1 MAQAEL
7 GRLLAAA
14 GGYRVL
20 ASDGTHLGCWIT
32 SATSGTLTT
41 PTRSSSAVAAASR
54 GGGQGGKIKESR
66 HYFDSLTLLKQI
78 GVQPK

>member
-1 MAQAEL
+1 
-7 GRLLAAA
+7 
-14 GGYRVL
+14 
-20 ASDGTHLGCWIT
+20 
-32 SATSGTLTT
+32 LTT
-41 PTRSSSAVAAASR
+41 LTRSSSAVAVSSR